1 MQTTLAPL
9 DFLSAQAEGRP
20 VLDVRSPGEYAQGH
34 IPGALSFPLFT
45 DEERAAVGTVYKQ
58 KSKEAA
64 LELGLEY
71 VGPKMAG
78 FVREAKRLAPQ
89 RRLAVHCWRGGQRS
103 GSMAWLLRQAGFDV
117 VTLEGGYKNYRH
129 MVLAGFS
136 EKAEP
141 LLMLGGNTG
150 AGKTKVLRA
159 LQALDEQVLDLERLA
174 NHKGSAFGF
183 IGEPPQPTV
192 EQFENDLSHALRH
205 LDPTRRIWVE
215 NESRSI
221 GRVFIPDA
229 FWAQMKAAPLIHLDI
244 PLEARVQNL
253 LDDYVLTD
261 RDDLRIAFL
270 KIEKKLGGQHLKAA
284 LEALDRED
292 FATAAR
298 IALNYYDK
306 TYQHGLDTNTSPHIR
321 VLRFE
326 HGDPAQ
332 IAQDLKVRSL
342 KFGSLKFEVREF
354 EVPRAE
360 PELQTSNSQT
370 SNFKLQTLAI
380 FASGGGSNA
389 RRIMEHFSGSER
401 VRVGLVLSNKADA
414 GVLDIAREHGV
425 PTQVISRKSFYE
437 TEDILRVLQEKSV
450 DFVVLAGF
458 LWLVPP
464 YLVRAFP
471 RKIVNIH
478 PALLPKYG
486 GKGMY
491 GMHVHEAVK
500 AAGETETGM
509 TIHFVNEQYDDGD
522 IIFQEKCPVTPTDTP
537 ADIARNVLR
546 LEHQYFSQVI
556 ENLLLESS
564 V

>member
-1 MQTTLAPL
+1 M
-9 DFLSAQAEGRP
+9 
-20 VLDVRSPGEYAQGH
+20 LDVRSPGEYKHGH
-34 IPGALSFPLFT
+34 IPGALSFPLFS

-64 LELGLEY
+64 MELGLEY

-78 FVREAKRLAPQ
+78 FVREAKKLAPHRQ
-89 RRLAVHCWRGGQRS
+89 LAVHCWRGGQRS

-117 VTLEGGYKNYRH
+117 VTLDGGYKNYRRA
-129 MVLAGFS
+129 VLDGFS
-136 EKAEP
+136 EPRYP
-141 LLMLGGNTG
+141 LLILGGRTG
-150 AGKTKVLRA
+150 SGKTKVLWA
-159 LQALDEQVLDLERLA
+159 LQALGEQVLDLERLA

-192 EQFENDLSHALRH
+192 EQFENDLSHALRQF
-205 LDPTRRIWVE
+205 DPSRRIWTE

-221 GRVFIPDA
+221 GRIFIPDG
-229 FWAQMKAAPLIHLDI
+229 FWVQMKAAPLLHLDI
-244 PLEARVQNL
+244 PHAARIQNL

-261 RDDLRIAFL
+261 RDELRTAFL

-284 LEALDRED
+284 LEALDRDD
-292 FATAAR
+292 FAAAAD
-298 IALNYYDK
+298 IALRYYDK
-306 TYQHGLDTNTSPHIR
+306 TYQHGLDTSQSPDIQ

-326 HGDPAQ
+326 HGDPAL
-332 IAQDLKVRSL
+332 IAQELQVRSL
-342 KFGSLKFEVREF
+342 KFEAPS
-354 EVPRAE
+354 AE
-360 PELQTSNSQT
+360 PELGT

-389 RRIMEHFSGSER
+389 RRIMEHFSGSEQ
-401 VRVGLVLSNKADA
+401 VRVGLVVSNKAEA

-425 PTQVISRKSFYE
+425 PTHLISRKSFYE

-458 LWLVPP
+458 LWLVPG
-464 YLVRAFP
+464 YLVRAFSG
-471 RKIVNIH
+471 KIVNIH

-491 GMHVHEAVK
+491 GHHVHEAVK
-500 AAGETETGM
+500 AAGETETGI

-522 IIFQEKCPVTPTDTP
+522 IVFQAKCPVSPHDSP

-546 LEHQYFSQVI
+546 LEHEHFPQVI
-556 ENLLLESS
+556 QNLLSS
-564 V
+564 P